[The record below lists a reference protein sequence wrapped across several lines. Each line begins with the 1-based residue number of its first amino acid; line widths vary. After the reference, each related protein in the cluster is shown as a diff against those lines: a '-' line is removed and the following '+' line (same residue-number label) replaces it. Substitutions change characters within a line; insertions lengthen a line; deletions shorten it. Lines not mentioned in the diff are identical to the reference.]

1 MSLFTT
7 LTFVEKKLENDDIYT
22 FSFSSKNKIK
32 QKAGQHGLFL
42 LPGLYRP
49 HPMSLSSSP
58 TEQYA
63 MFSTHTATGSAFKKK
78 LLALQPGDKMYFVG
92 PIMNFT
98 FADTKSKYVFL
109 AQGIGIT
116 PFRSM
121 LAYSQ
126 KAYPQLDMTLIHVD
140 STAHT
145 FHELTQ
151 EAATAAF
158 YPSGTEEFQETVKQ
172 QDATKLFYLS
182 GSPRFIS
189 ATKKILVTMGVPK
202 KNVKTDSF
210 FGY

>member
-1 MSLFTT
+1 MSLFTA

-49 HPMSLSSSP
+49 HPFSLSSSP
-58 TEQYA
+58 TEEYA
-63 MFSTHTATGSAFKKK
+63 KFSTHTATGSAFKKK
-78 LLALQPGDKMYFVG
+78 LLTLQPGDKMYFVG

-98 FADTKSKYVFL
+98 FVDTESKYVLL

-121 LAYSQ
+121 LAYAQ
-126 KAYPQLDMTLIHVD
+126 QAQPLFDTTLIHID
-140 STAHT
+140 STSHT
-145 FHELTQ
+145 FIELTQ
-151 EAATAAF
+151 EAATTSF
-158 YPSGTEEFQETVKQ
+158 YPSSTEEFQAIVKQ

-189 ATKKILVTMGVPK
+189 ATKKLLVAIGVPK